1 MKVLVTGAAGFL
13 GSHVCELFKAKRWD
27 VVGYDNL
34 TKFELNRTPY
44 NAEAIRQYMVDFLK
58 SIGVPLVVGDIR
70 AYDKLIKAAEGC
82 DYIINCAAQPAM
94 TVAVEKPHYDADV
107 NIMGALNV
115 LTAGRFYKIPVALCS
130 TIHVYGNGINKCL
143 SKGATRFHLGNIN
156 YTEYGI
162 NEKGGFDPESTNDV
176 KYLSGDCTPLHVS
189 KYTEELYARAFIES
203 YQSKVFV
210 ARLTGIYGERQFGG
224 EDHGWVANFAIS
236 TLMGYPIKVFG
247 TDKQCRDILYA
258 KDAARAFYDW
268 FVSGQEPGV
277 FNIGGGIS
285 CLTSLKD
292 CLEELELITGKKQ
305 NISLLPARPGDL
317 WYFCCDTTKA
327 GNSFGWLSVILPN
340 NGLLRLVKWVKENKE
355 LFRK

>member
-94 TVAVEKPHYDADV
+94 TVALEKPHYDADV

-115 LTAGRFYKIPVALCS
+115 LEVGRINKIPVALCS
-130 TIHVYGNGINKCL
+130 TIHVYGNGLNEDL
-143 SKGATRFHLGNIN
+143 YDKGTNRFYI
-156 YTEYGI
+156 
-162 NEKGGFDPESTNDV
+162 PCESFSEHFQFKLLT
-176 KYLSGDCTPLHVS
+176 GQITPLHVS

-247 TDKQCRDILYA
+247 TDKQCRDILYV

-268 FVSGQEPGV
+268 FVSGQESGY
-277 FNIGGGIS
+277 S
-285 CLTSLKD
+285 TSAA
-292 CLEELELITGKKQ
+292 EY
-305 NISLLPARPGDL
+305 P
-317 WYFCCDTTKA
+317 
-327 GNSFGWLSVILPN
+327 V
-340 NGLLRLVKWVKENKE
+340 
-355 LFRK
+355 